1 MNFGPNTFAGLRLFI
16 KKGYT
21 SLVYTMQKV
30 IFTDI
35 DGTLLDSRS
44 PDMNKVKE
52 LVDMTLQNG
61 IHLIFCS
68 SKTEQEQNKIKSQV
82 SLHEPYI
89 VENGAAI
96 IIPVNYFKKA
106 NLNNSKFLQNNYVI
120 ETGGSAIKIRS
131 LLKKIKDNYG
141 IDFKGVSD
149 LTISELSNITK
160 LSEDYAKRMM
170 DRKYSETVV
179 QIDNKK
185 FTEFANIIEKEGLKI
200 IPGNQ
205 YFDITLG
212 NDKGTAVKILIDA
225 FRKEFTNNVIFFA
238 IGDSKNDESMLS
250 LADFPMLVQKF
261 DGSWEDLKFDKLNM
275 INGVGPKGWEIALDL
290 ILKYP
295 DTL

>member
-1 MNFGPNTFAGLRLFI
+1 MDTFHLAGLRLFI
-16 KKGYT
+16 KKEYA
-21 SLVYTMQKV
+21 SLVYPMQKV

-52 LVDMTLQNG
+52 LVDMTLQHG
-61 IHLIFCS
+61 IRLIFCS

-82 SLHEPYI
+82 YLCEPYI

-96 IIPVNYFKKA
+96 IIPVNYFKKT
-106 NLNNSKFLQNNYVI
+106 NIPNSKISQNNYVI

-131 LLKKIKDNYG
+131 LLNKIKDKYD

-149 LTISELSNITK
+149 LSVSELSNITK
-160 LSEDYAKRMM
+160 LSQDYARRMM

-179 QIDNKK
+179 QIDNKR
-185 FTEFANIIEKEGLKI
+185 FADFVSIIEKEGLKI
-200 IPGNQ
+200 IPGGQ

-225 FRKEFTNNVIFFA
+225 FRKEFTNNVIFFG

-250 LADFPMLVQKF
+250 LVDFPMLVQKL
-261 DGSWEDLKFDKLNM
+261 DGSWEDLQLDKLNM

-295 DTL
+295 DTP

>member
-1 MNFGPNTFAGLRLFI
+1 LKELEFEALHLFI
-16 KKGYT
+16 KKRYT

-82 SLHEPYI
+82 YLHEPYI

-106 NLNNSKFLQNNYVI
+106 ILTNSRISQDNYVI

-131 LLKKIKDNYG
+131 LLKKIKDNYD

-149 LTISELSNITK
+149 LGVSELSKITK
-160 LSEDYAKRMM
+160 LSEEYARKMK

-185 FTEFANIIEKEGLKI
+185 FKDFVRIIEKEGLKI

-205 YFDITLG
+205 YFDITSG

-225 FRKEFTNNVIFFA
+225 FRKEFTNNVIFFG

-250 LADFPMLVQKF
+250 LVDFPMLVQKF

-275 INGVGPKGWEIALDL
+275 INGVGPKGWEIALEL
-290 ILKYP
+290 IIKYQDIP
-295 DTL
+295 

>member
-1 MNFGPNTFAGLRLFI
+1 
-16 KKGYT
+16 
-21 SLVYTMQKV
+21 MQKV

-295 DTL
+295 DISSS

>member
-1 MNFGPNTFAGLRLFI
+1 M
-16 KKGYT
+16 K
-21 SLVYTMQKV
+21 KV

-44 PDMNKVKE
+44 PDMNKVKD
-52 LVDMTLQNG
+52 LIGMTQQNG

-82 SLHEPYI
+82 YLPEPYI

-96 IIPVNYFKKA
+96 IIPVNYFKNT
-106 NLNNSKFLQNNYVI
+106 NLTYSKISQNNYII

-131 LLKKIKDNYG
+131 LLKKIKDHHA

-149 LTISELSNITK
+149 LTVAELSNITK
-160 LSEDYAKRMM
+160 LSQDYARRMM
-170 DRKYSETVV
+170 ERKYSETVV
-179 QIDNKK
+179 QIDTKK
-185 FTEFANIIEKEGLKI
+185 FTEFTNIIEKEGLKI

-212 NDKGTAVKILIDA
+212 NDKGTAVKILIEA
-225 FRKEFTNNVIFFA
+225 FRKEFADNVIFFA
-238 IGDSKNDESMLS
+238 IGDSKNDEPMLS
-250 LADFPMLVQKF
+250 LVDFPMLVQKF

-275 INGVGPKGWEIALDL
+275 INGVGPKGWEIGLDL
-290 ILKYP
+290 VLKYP
-295 DTL
+295 DTP

>member
-1 MNFGPNTFAGLRLFI
+1 
-16 KKGYT
+16 
-21 SLVYTMQKV
+21 MQKV

-52 LVDMTLQNG
+52 LVDMTLQHG
-61 IHLIFCS
+61 IRLIFCS

-82 SLHEPYI
+82 YLCEPYI

-96 IIPVNYFKKA
+96 IIPVNYFKKT
-106 NLNNSKFLQNNYVI
+106 NIPNSKISQNNYVI

-131 LLKKIKDNYG
+131 LLNKIKDKYD

-149 LTISELSNITK
+149 LSVSELSNITK
-160 LSEDYAKRMM
+160 LSQDYARRMM

-179 QIDNKK
+179 QIDNKR
-185 FTEFANIIEKEGLKI
+185 FADFVSIIEKEGLKI
-200 IPGNQ
+200 IPGGQ

-225 FRKEFTNNVIFFA
+225 FRKEFTNNVIFFG

-250 LADFPMLVQKF
+250 LVDFPMLVQKL
-261 DGSWEDLKFDKLNM
+261 DGSWEDLQLDKLNM

-295 DTL
+295 DTP

>member
-1 MNFGPNTFAGLRLFI
+1 LKKLELEGLRLFI
-16 KKGYT
+16 KKEYT
-21 SLVYTMQKV
+21 TEVYIMQKV

-61 IHLIFCS
+61 IHLVFCS

-82 SLHEPYI
+82 YLHEPYI

-96 IIPVNYFKKA
+96 IIPFNYFKKA
-106 NLNNSKFLQNNYVI
+106 ILTNSKVSQNNYII

-131 LLKKIKDNYG
+131 LLKKIKDNYD
-141 IDFKGVSD
+141 IEFKGVSD
-149 LTISELSNITK
+149 LSVSELSNITK
-160 LSEDYAKRMM
+160 LSKDYARRMM
-170 DRKYSETVV
+170 NRKYSETVV

-185 FTEFANIIEKEGLKI
+185 FKDFTSIIEKEGLKI

-225 FRKEFTNNVIFFA
+225 FRKEFTNNVIFFG

-250 LADFPMLVQKF
+250 LVDFPMLVQKF

-275 INGVGPKGWEIALDL
+275 INGVGPKGWEIALEL
-290 ILKYP
+290 ILKYHEIP
-295 DTL
+295 LS

>member
-1 MNFGPNTFAGLRLFI
+1 
-16 KKGYT
+16 
-21 SLVYTMQKV
+21 MQKV

-52 LVDMTLQNG
+52 LVDLTLQNG

-82 SLHEPYI
+82 YLAEPYI

-106 NLNNSKFLQNNYVI
+106 ILTNSRISQNNYVI

-131 LLKKIKDNYG
+131 LLKKIKDNYD
-141 IDFKGVSD
+141 INFKGVSD
-149 LTISELSNITK
+149 LSVSELSNITK
-160 LSEDYAKRMM
+160 LSEDYARRMK

-185 FTEFANIIEKEGLKI
+185 FKDFVSIIEKEGLKI

-225 FRKEFTNNVIFFA
+225 FRKEFTNNVIFFG

-250 LADFPMLVQKF
+250 LVDFPMLVQKF

-275 INGVGPKGWEIALDL
+275 INGVGPKGWEIALEL
-290 ILKYP
+290 ILKYQ
-295 DTL
+295 DIA

>member
-1 MNFGPNTFAGLRLFI
+1 ME
-16 KKGYT
+16 
-21 SLVYTMQKV
+21 KV

-82 SLHEPYI
+82 CLHEPYI

-96 IIPVNYFKKA
+96 IIPVNYFKKI
-106 NLNNSKFLQNNYVI
+106 NLTNSKISQNNYII

-131 LLKKIKDNYG
+131 LLKKIKDKYD

-149 LTISELSNITK
+149 LTVSELSNITK
-160 LSEDYAKRMM
+160 LPQDYARRMM

-179 QIDNKK
+179 HIDNKK
-185 FTEFANIIEKEGLKI
+185 FTDFVSIIEKEGLKI

-225 FRKEFTNNVIFFA
+225 FCKEFTNNVIFFG
-238 IGDSKNDESMLS
+238 IGDSRNDESMLS
-250 LADFPMLVQKF
+250 LVDFPMLVQRF
-261 DGSWEDLKFDKLNM
+261 DGNWENIQLDKLQK
-275 INGVGPKGWEIALDL
+275 INGIGSRGWEIALEL
-290 ILKYP
+290 VLKYG
-295 DTL
+295 DTP